1 LTPLFFTATRSLS
14 AADSRLR
21 DLGFQTQFHFPLSQP
36 KNQFIRLLLQID
48 KKLNFNSIGVIL
60 YPIKFE
66 SFGFIILR
74 QV

>member
-1 LTPLFFTATRSLS
+1 
-14 AADSRLR
+14 
-21 DLGFQTQFHFPLSQP
+21 
-36 KNQFIRLLLQID
+36 LLLQID